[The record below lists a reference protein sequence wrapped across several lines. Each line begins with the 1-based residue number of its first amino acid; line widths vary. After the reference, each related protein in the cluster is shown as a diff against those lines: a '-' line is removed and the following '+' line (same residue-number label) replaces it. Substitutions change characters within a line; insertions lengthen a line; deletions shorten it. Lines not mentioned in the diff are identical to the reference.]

1 MRYLSHYI
9 VAGSERTLRIRH
21 FGDRARDTIG
31 ADSLTVLI
39 PSALPSAV
47 GAAHGPVDADVDKVR
62 RTNVF
67 DAAIVTASWAE
78 IVKEPFAAPQQ
89 DRHYRQMHFIDE
101 RSTQVLPDGGCATSD
116 KDIAVT
122 GRLKGRT
129 ECGFSPAIDEM
140 KGCSPLHF
148 DRARGS

>member
-1 MRYLSHYI
+1 MLTW
-9 VAGSERTLRIRH
+9 RTPGQSAPVR
-21 FGDRARDTIG
+21 RDWVPRSGTSGIG
-31 ADSLTVLI
+31 PWRPSIEADPLTVLI

-47 GAAHGPVDADVDKVR
+47 GNTPGPCDADVDKVR

-67 DAAIVTASWAE
+67 DAAIVTGSGAE

-89 DRHYRQMHFIDE
+89 DRHDRQMHFIDE

-129 ECGFSPAIDEM
+129 ECGFSPAIDEI
-140 KGCSPLHF
+140 KLFRPSF
-148 DRARGS
+148 R